1 MLEMT
6 VILSLTKYN
15 PIKCVIIFQW
25 IVMVKELK
33 EYDSRKLTVGKRF
46 HAELD
51 VILYGES

>member
-1 MLEMT
+1 MT